1 MREHYEYQPEGVC
14 TKLITFDIED
24 GKIYGLHFL
33 AGCPGNLAAISRL
46 LEGADAMK
54 TIRTLRGNRCGHRMT
69 SCADQRRHFRRKPHS
84 TNITAG
90 KIHGLPAKIRGVLF
104 YAVFFHRFGNV
115 DSFSGVVEANF
126 DV

>member
-46 LEGADAMK
+46 LEGADATK

-69 SCADQRRHFRRKPHS
+69 SCADQLAIALEQAM
-84 TNITAG
+84 N
-90 KIHGLPAKIRGVLF
+90 AKTLQEK
-104 YAVFFHRFGNV
+104 A
-115 DSFSGVVEANF
+115 S
-126 DV
+126 